1 MIIGIGVLTFTNP
14 EDVLTAM
21 MTSGTNAVTL
31 TISLLGVYAL
41 WLGILGIVE
50 QTGLSALLA
59 SLLSPIIDFL
69 FGKPDKETK
78 DYLALNL
85 SANILGLGNACTPMG
100 IKAMQGLDRQNATN
114 KATVP
119 MIMLMV
125 VNATSIQLLPT
136 TVMGMRVAH
145 GSTSASDIILPTL
158 ITTIVSTVIG
168 IALVKLCAKL
178 FKNKFH
184 KEENLEREKYKRLA
198 ETTIQGKQAS
208 LKQKSTSTHREQQ
221 LNRLRWFSKKEK
233 AVPQA
238 IASKRHAL

>member
-1 MIIGIGVLTFTNP
+1 MIISIAVLTFKNP
-14 EDVLTAM
+14 ESVLTAM
-21 MTSGTNAVTL
+21 MNSGSNAVGL
-31 TISLLGVYAL
+31 TISLIGIYAL
-41 WLGILGIVE
+41 WLGILNIVE
-50 QTGLSALLA
+50 QTGLGAKLA

-69 FGKPDKETK
+69 FYKPDPKTK
-78 DYLALNL
+78 NYLALNL

-100 IKAMQGLDRQNATN
+100 IKAMQGLDQQNTTS

-158 ITTIVSTVIG
+158 VATAVSTIVG
-168 IALVKLCAKL
+168 ILLVRLCARL

-184 KEENLEREKYKRLA
+184 SEENLARQKY
-198 ETTIQGKQAS
+198 
-208 LKQKSTSTHREQQ
+208 QQ
-221 LNRLRWFSKKEK
+221 
-233 AVPQA
+233 
-238 IASKRHAL
+238 HAKVQP